1 MGNTLK
7 HKIDKDFT
15 IISNQLVR
23 TKLSARAKGIFLQIV
38 SLPEGWNFSIKGLS
52 QLFLDKEY
60 SIKAGVDELVK
71 AGFLLWER
79 SKGPD
84 GRYTVTVTTVY
95 PQEEKTSDN
104 KESQSWK
111 KPYGKNP
118 CGENPCGK
126 YPYGSNQGN
135 IIYNNKE
142 LNNKELNNKL
152 GTEESAPEIAQ
163 PSKEIVKKQP
173 TDEVAKVYY
182 ETIKTFKLPVRNHNN
197 VRSKI
202 NQLKQELGEE
212 DSLKYLQFIID
223 IYPTLPDDGFKP
235 RILEALDI
243 YSKRVAIG
251 SWVTNLRDKQSGG
264 IAGW

>member
-1 MGNTLK
+1 MGNILK

-15 IISNQLVR
+15 VVSNQLLR
-23 TKLSARAKGIFLQIV
+23 ARLSTRATGLFLQII

-52 QLFLDKEY
+52 QLFTDKEY
-60 SIKAGVDELVK
+60 SIKAGVDELVE
-71 AGFLLWER
+71 AGFLTWER
-79 SKGPD
+79 YKGSD
-84 GRYTVTVTTVY
+84 GRYAVTVTTMY
-95 PQEEKTSDN
+95 PQEQKTN
-104 KESQSWK
+104 NNNESQSRK
-111 KPYGKNP
+111 APYGKNP
-118 CGENPCGK
+118 CGYNPCGND
-126 YPYGSNQGN
+126 PYGSNQGN

-163 PSKEIVKKQP
+163 ASKEIVKKKP
-173 TDEVAKVYY
+173 TDEVAKAYY
-182 ETIKTFKLPVRNHNN
+182 ETIKTLKLPVRNHNN
-197 VRSKI
+197 IRTKI
-202 NQLKQELGEE
+202 NQLKQELGQE

-251 SWVTNLRDKQSGG
+251 SWVTNLQNKQSGG

>member
-1 MGNTLK
+1 MGNILK

-15 IISNQLVR
+15 VVSNQLLR
-23 TKLSARAKGIFLQIV
+23 AKLSARAKGIFLQIV

-84 GRYTVTVTTVY
+84 GRYAVTVTTIY

-111 KPYGKNP
+111 KPYG
-118 CGENPCGK
+118 ENPCGK
-126 YPYGSNQGN
+126 YPYGKNPGN

-142 LNNKELNNKL
+142 LNNKELTNKL

-163 PSKEIVKKQP
+163 SSKEIVKKKP
-173 TDEVAKVYY
+173 TDEVTKVYY
-182 ETIKTFKLPVRNHNN
+182 ETIKTLKLPVRNHNN
-197 VRSKI
+197 VRTKI
-202 NQLKQELGEE
+202 NQLKQEIGQEG
-212 DSLKYLQFIID
+212 SLKYLQFIID

-243 YSKRVAIG
+243 YAKRVAIG
-251 SWVTNLRDKQSGG
+251 SWVTTMQSRQSGG